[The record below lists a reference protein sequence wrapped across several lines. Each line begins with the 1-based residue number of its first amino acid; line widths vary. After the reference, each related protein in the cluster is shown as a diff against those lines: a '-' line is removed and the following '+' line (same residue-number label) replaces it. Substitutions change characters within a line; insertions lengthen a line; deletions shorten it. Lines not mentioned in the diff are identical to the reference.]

1 MKVAI
6 LAGGRGTRLSEE
18 TVTTPK
24 PMVEIGGRPILWH
37 IMKIYAQQGF
47 KEFVIL
53 LGYKGDVIKR
63 FFAEYASIAGDLS
76 IDLKTGAIVRRALE
90 DGADWKVHLVDT
102 GLETNTGGRVGR
114 AAHLL
119 GDASFMITYG
129 DGLADIDLN
138 ALLAHHHK
146 HGAATTITAVHPPA
160 RFGEVQFKGDRV
172 EGFAEKAQ
180 TSEGWING
188 GFMVCEPR
196 ILSRLKSDA
205 AILEIDGLE
214 ALAHAG
220 DLSAYRH
227 VGFWQCMDTLR
238 DKNQLNAMWDQNH
251 APWKTWP

>member
-18 TVTTPK
+18 TETTPK
-24 PMVEIGGRPILWH
+24 PMIEIGGRPILWH

-47 KEFVIL
+47 REFVVL

-76 IDLKTGAIVRRALE
+76 IDLKTGTVSRSAAD
-90 DGADWKVHLVDT
+90 DGMDWKVHLVDT
-102 GLETNTGGRVGR
+102 GLETNTGGRLGR
-114 AAHLL
+114 ARHLL
-119 GDASFMITYG
+119 GNAPFMVTYG
-129 DGLADIDLN
+129 DGLADIDLK
-138 ALLAHHHK
+138 ALISHHRT
-146 HGAATTITAVHPPA
+146 HGAAATITAVHPPA
-160 RFGEVQFKGDRV
+160 RFGEVLFSADRV
-172 EGFAEKAQ
+172 AGFAEKAQ

-196 ILSRLKSDA
+196 TLDLLAADS

-214 ALAHAG
+214 ALARAG

-227 VGFWQCMDTLR
+227 AGFWQCMDTLR
-238 DKNQLNAMWDQNH
+238 DKIHLNQMWNQHN
-251 APWKTWP
+251 APWKIWQ

>member
-18 TVTTPK
+18 SVTTPK
-24 PMVEIGGRPILWH
+24 PMIEIGGRPILWH

-63 FFAEYASIAGDLS
+63 FFAEFASISGDLS
-76 IDLKTGAIVRRALE
+76 IDLKTGAVVRRTL
-90 DGADWKVHLVDT
+90 DDSADWKVHLVDT
-102 GLETNTGGRVGR
+102 GLETNTGGRVER

-119 GDASFMITYG
+119 SDASFMITYG
-129 DGLADIDLN
+129 DGLADIDLD

-146 HGAATTITAVHPPA
+146 HGAAATITAVHPPA
-160 RFGEVQFKGDRV
+160 RFGEVRFKGDRV

-188 GFMVCEPR
+188 GFMGAVPL
-196 ILSRLKSDA
+196 IS
-205 AILEIDGLE
+205 
-214 ALAHAG
+214 H
-220 DLSAYRH
+220 
-227 VGFWQCMDTLR
+227 
-238 DKNQLNAMWDQNH
+238 
-251 APWKTWP
+251 